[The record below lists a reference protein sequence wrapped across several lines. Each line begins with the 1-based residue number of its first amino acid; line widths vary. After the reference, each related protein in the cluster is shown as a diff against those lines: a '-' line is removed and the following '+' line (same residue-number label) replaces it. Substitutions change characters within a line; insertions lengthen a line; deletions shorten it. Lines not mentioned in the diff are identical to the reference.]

1 MPKQFLKLDN
11 VTLITCYQSSY
22 LLGMVF
28 TNILLLEFSCSERS
42 VLKIYI
48 FIFLLKIRLWQNSW
62 SMVAQI
68 CKLTVQVSW
77 NIWITT
83 SWVASSKNRIQ
94 ARNLNQ
100 KMFSLWWKE
109 TSDDIQTPHTINIQ
123 SSDQAVKTNK

>member
-1 MPKQFLKLDN
+1 MICFTIQIINNIILSMVVMPKQFLKLDN

-28 TNILLLEFSCSERS
+28 TNILLLKFSCSERS

-68 CKLTVQVSW
+68 CKLTVQV
-77 NIWITT
+77 
-83 SWVASSKNRIQ
+83 
-94 ARNLNQ
+94 
-100 KMFSLWWKE
+100 F
-109 TSDDIQTPHTINIQ
+109 
-123 SSDQAVKTNK
+123 